1 MKHSVYISE
10 IIHSKDYSWEEQSE
24 KFIISM
30 SKMFFNDWCL
40 PGLFKKENITSD
52 EYYKWMTNNLKGKWV
67 EKGIT
72 YSNTISFYMFFE
84 FEEDAMAFK
93 LRWL

>member
-1 MKHSVYISE
+1 MKHSIYIGG
-10 IIHSKDYSWEEQSE
+10 IIHSRRYSWEEQSAE
-24 KFIISM
+24 FIINT
-30 SKMFFNDWCL
+30 SKMFFTDW
-40 PGLFKKENITSD
+40 GLFELLEKENITSD
-52 EYYKWMTNNLKGKWV
+52 EYYEWMTNNLKGLWV

-72 YSNTISFYMFFE
+72 YKNTISFYVFFE

>member
-1 MKHSVYISE
+1 MKHSIYIGG
-10 IIHSKDYSWEEQSE
+10 IIHSSSYSWEEQSAE
-24 KFIISM
+24 FIISM
-30 SKMFFNDWCL
+30 SKMFFTGW
-40 PGLFKKENITSD
+40 GLSELLEKENITSD

-72 YSNTISFYMFFE
+72 YLNTISFYVFFE